1 MKKKAI
7 ARLICSL
14 IESRDWESW
23 KGRGIIQCTYLSKG
37 QVTMGVR
44 YLAEKGYIK
53 RDPTRAG
60 RRWWTRTRKFYLW
73 KILLG
78 QPETKLDMSTGKLRE
93 V

>member
-23 KGRGIIQCTYLSKG
+23 KGAGIVKCTNLTTG
-37 QVTMGVR
+37 QVRIGVR

-53 RDPTRAG
+53 RDSTRIG

-78 QPETKLDMSTGKLRE
+78 QPETKLDMGTGKLRE